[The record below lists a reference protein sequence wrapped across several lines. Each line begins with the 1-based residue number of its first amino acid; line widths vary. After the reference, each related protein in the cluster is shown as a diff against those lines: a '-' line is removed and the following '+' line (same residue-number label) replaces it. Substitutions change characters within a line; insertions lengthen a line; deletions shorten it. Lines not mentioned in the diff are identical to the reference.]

1 VLPRASLPSPDRRPD
16 LGQRAEP
23 RADPGAADRDGAGGG
38 GVLAFRLR
46 RAMAVDPHLAP
57 RRRRDGEAV
66 EVDAAGGANA
76 MPDFLRLNP
85 LGKLPVLELDDGSAI
100 AESLAICRYL
110 EAIHPQPPL
119 MGKTPQASA
128 HIEMWTLRMD
138 HELSQPIALAF
149 VHSSDFY
156 RGRLEQV
163 PEVALWARARAL
175 QTMTWLDG
183 ELAGRSHIAG
193 EDYSLADIVAQ
204 CAFVLGKAV
213 SLRIPAA
220 QANLMRW
227 FAEVS
232 ARPTARA

>member
-1 VLPRASLPSPDRRPD
+1 MILHDLSAGMHPRRVRIFMAEKGLSIDRR
-16 LGQRAEP
+16 
-23 RADPGAADRDGAGGG
+23 
-38 GVLAFRLR
+38 
-46 RAMAVDPHLAP
+46 
-57 RRRRDGEAV
+57 

-76 MPDFLRLNP
+76 LPDFLRLNP

-110 EAIHPQPPL
+110 EAMHPLPSL
-119 MGKTPQASA
+119 MGRTPQASA

-156 RGRLEQV
+156 RGRVEQV
-163 PEVALWARARAL
+163 PEVASWARSRAL
-175 QTMTWLDG
+175 QTMAWLDG

-193 EDYSLADIVAQ
+193 EDYTLADIVAQ
-204 CAFVLGKAV
+204 CACILGKAV
-213 SLRIPAA
+213 GLRIAPEMSH
-220 QANLMRW
+220 LSRW
-227 FAEVS
+227 FAQVS

>member
-1 VLPRASLPSPDRRPD
+1 MILHD
-16 LGQRAEP
+16 LS
-23 RADPGAADRDGAGGG
+23 AG
-38 GVLAFRLR
+38 
-46 RAMAVDPHLAP
+46 MHP
-57 RRRRDGEAV
+57 RRVRIFMAEKGLSIERR

-76 MPDFLRLNP
+76 LPDFLRLNP

-110 EAIHPQPPL
+110 EMTHPNPAL
-119 MGKTPQASA
+119 MGRTPEESA

-156 RGRLEQV
+156 RGRVEQV
-163 PEVALWARARAL
+163 PEVANWARGRAL
-175 QTMTWLDG
+175 QTMAWLDG

-193 EDYSLADIVAQ
+193 DAYTLADIVAQ
-204 CAFVLGKAV
+204 CACVLGKAV
-213 SLRIPAA
+213 GLRIPSEMAH
-220 QANLMRW
+220 LSRW
-227 FAEVS
+227 FAQVS

>member
-1 VLPRASLPSPDRRPD
+1 MILHDLSAGMHPRRVRIFMAEKGLAIDRR
-16 LGQRAEP
+16 
-23 RADPGAADRDGAGGG
+23 
-38 GVLAFRLR
+38 
-46 RAMAVDPHLAP
+46 
-57 RRRRDGEAV
+57 

-76 MPDFLRLNP
+76 RPDFLRLNP

-110 EAIHPQPPL
+110 EAMQPLPPL
-119 MGKTPQASA
+119 MGRTSQASA

-156 RGRLEQV
+156 RGRVEQV
-163 PEVALWARARAL
+163 PEVASWARGRAL

-183 ELAGRSHIAG
+183 ELAGRNHIAG
-193 EDYSLADIVAQ
+193 EDYTLADIVAQ
-204 CAFVLGKAV
+204 CACVLGKAV
-213 SLRIPAA
+213 GLRIPPEMTH
-220 QANLMRW
+220 LSRW
-227 FAEVS
+227 FAQVS

>member
-1 VLPRASLPSPDRRPD
+1 MILHDLSAGMHPRRVRIFMAEKGLAIDRR
-16 LGQRAEP
+16 
-23 RADPGAADRDGAGGG
+23 
-38 GVLAFRLR
+38 
-46 RAMAVDPHLAP
+46 
-57 RRRRDGEAV
+57 

-76 MPDFLRLNP
+76 RPDFLRLNP

-110 EAIHPQPPL
+110 EAMQPLPSL
-119 MGKTPQASA
+119 MGRTSQASA

-156 RGRLEQV
+156 RGRIEQV
-163 PEVALWARARAL
+163 PEVASWARGRAL

-183 ELAGRSHIAG
+183 ELAGRNHIAG
-193 EDYSLADIVAQ
+193 EDYTLADIVAQ
-204 CAFVLGKAV
+204 CACVLGKAV
-213 SLRIPAA
+213 GLRIAPEMTH
-220 QANLMRW
+220 LSRW
-227 FAEVS
+227 FAQVS